1 MGGCRR
7 PFRGRT
13 STTVIQA
20 TTHRY
25 ALPSTIPLALI
36 CFILYNI
43 HMGKGQFLGEFE
55 QVVLLAVL
63 RLEAGAYGVTVRQE
77 IEDRVGRVV
86 SIGAVYATVNRLE
99 EKGYLESYGTDP
111 IPVRGGRA
119 RRHFKLTREG
129 VNELR
134 ASRNMLGLLWDGIDL
149 DTHSSAV

>member
-1 MGGCRR
+1 
-7 PFRGRT
+7 
-13 STTVIQA
+13 
-20 TTHRY
+20 
-25 ALPSTIPLALI
+25 
-36 CFILYNI
+36 
-43 HMGKGQFLGEFE
+43 MGKGQFLGEFE

-77 IEDRVGRVV
+77 IEDRVGRAV

-134 ASRNMLGLLWDGIDL
+134 ASRNMLDLLWDGIDL
-149 DTHSSAV
+149 DAHSSAV